1 MLGSI
6 VSWYRRKTHFTSCD
20 GVIDE
25 DVSYKIKVG
34 WLKWRQAT
42 GVLYNP
48 RVPLKLNGKFYWTA
62 IQLAMLSGAEY

>member
-1 MLGSI
+1 MLQ
-6 VSWYRRKTHFTSCD
+6 KD

-48 RVPLKLNGKFYWTA
+48 RVPLKLKGKFYWTA
-62 IQLAMLSGAEY
+62 IQLAMLSGAEYWSIKR

>member
-1 MLGSI
+1 MLQ
-6 VSWYRRKTHFTSCD
+6 KD

-48 RVPLKLNGKFYWTA
+48 RVPLKLKGKFYWIA
-62 IQLAMLSGAEY
+62 IQLAMLSGAEYWSIKR